1 LFIGQKPTEQQG
13 TYWVRCI
20 KIYTDLNWNIIKTK
34 GIKYVYVRA
43 ADSRPGIGYNRDP
56 MASKHTLSI
65 KAAGLPIGFYYI
77 PRWSSEDYSINKAK
91 AEAKRYADHIWSM
104 MNSAGYNSYG
114 DLLPVLDIEPVRHQI
129 DVGLTPKQIVQTGL
143 FGRVG
148 CNCRYK
154 YCKKPSLMGRRV
166 L

>member
-1 LFIGQKPTEQQG
+1 
-13 TYWVRCI
+13 
-20 KIYTDLNWNIIKTK
+20 
-34 GIKYVYVRA
+34 
-43 ADSRPGIGYNRDP
+43 

-143 FGRVG
+143 FGASGV
-148 CNCRYK
+148 
-154 YCKKPSLMGRRV
+154 
-166 L
+166 